1 MRRGKEAKARRREA
15 AEERQAV
22 RDKLSP
28 DQQLARLDALLG
40 ENCGATKERLR
51 LHQEIARGDKK
62 DNKKSKKKKNK

>member
-1 MRRGKEAKARRREA
+1 MRRGKEARERRRQA

-40 ENCGATKERLR
+40 ENQGATKERLR
-51 LHQEIARGDKK
+51 LHQEIARGEKK
-62 DNKKSKKKKNK
+62 EKKKSKKKKNK

>member
-1 MRRGKEAKARRREA
+1 MRRGKEAQERRRQA

-40 ENCGATKERLR
+40 ENQGATKERLR
-51 LHQEIARGDKK
+51 LHQEIARGEKK
-62 DNKKSKKKKNK
+62 EKKKSKKKK

>member
-1 MRRGKEAKARRREA
+1 MRRGKEAREQRRQA

-40 ENCGATKERLR
+40 ENQGATKERLR
-51 LHQEIARGDKK
+51 LHQEIARGEKK
-62 DNKKSKKKKNK
+62 EKKKSKKKK